1 MSPDSRRKDDLLSEP
16 EDEFQP
22 RAPFTPEGHLG
33 RPAPVPI
40 LAPKPPWLKVQSPLS
55 PEVSGLKR
63 LLRETALHTVC
74 EEASCPNMGECFRN
88 GTATFMIL
96 GNICTRACP
105 FCDVDHGK
113 PGPPDP
119 DEPKRLADA
128 VCRMGLSF
136 VVVTSVDRD
145 DLPDGGSFQFRRVIQ
160 EVRAARPATRIEILV
175 PDFRNCE
182 EKALDTLQDAPPDVF
197 NHNIETVP
205 RLYKAVRPGG
215 DYERSLRLLSR
226 YRTGNPGVPVKS
238 GLMVG
243 LGEEPGEVEEVMR
256 DLKSA
261 GCTILTIGQYLPPS
275 RNHLPVHR
283 YATPDEFS
291 RWAKSGRDFGFEH
304 VASGPLVRSSYHA
317 EEVERTLRPDR
328 SS

>member
-1 MSPDSRRKDDLLSEP
+1 MTLSGN
-16 EDEFQP
+16 EFQP
-22 RAPFTPEGHLG
+22 PGIGTTG
-33 RPAPVPI
+33 
-40 LAPKPPWLKVQSPLS
+40 PKPPWLRVQSALS
-55 PEVSGLKR
+55 PEVSGMKR
-63 LLRETALHTVC
+63 LLRASDLHTVC
-74 EEASCPNMGECFRN
+74 EEASCPNIGECFRK

-113 PGPPDP
+113 PVPPDP
-119 DEPKRLADA
+119 DEPKRLANT
-128 VCRMGLSF
+128 VGRMGLSF

-145 DLPDGGSFQFRRVIQ
+145 DLPDGGAFQFRRVIQ
-160 EVRAARPATRIEILV
+160 EVRSARPSTRIEILV

-182 EKALDTLQDAPPDVF
+182 EKALDTLQNDPPDVF

-226 YRTGNPGVPVKS
+226 YRTGNHGVPVKS

-243 LGEEPGEVEEVMR
+243 LGEEPGEVEAVMK
-256 DLKSA
+256 DLRSA
-261 GCTILTIGQYLPPS
+261 GCTVLTIGQYLPPS
-275 RNHLPVHR
+275 RNHLPVRR
-283 YATPDEFS
+283 YATPEEFS
-291 RWAKSGRDFGFEH
+291 RWEEAGMALGFEH

-317 EEVERTLRPDR
+317 EEVERTLRP
-328 SS
+328 

>member
-1 MSPDSRRKDDLLSEP
+1 LTLPGN
-16 EDEFQP
+16 EFQP
-22 RAPFTPEGHLG
+22 PGLG
-33 RPAPVPI
+33 MTG
-40 LAPKPPWLKVQSPLS
+40 PKPPWLRVQSALS
-55 PEVSGLKR
+55 PEVSRMKR
-63 LLRETALHTVC
+63 LLRASDLHTVC
-74 EEASCPNMGECFRN
+74 EEASCPNIGECFRK

-113 PGPPDP
+113 PLSPDP
-119 DEPKRLADA
+119 DEPKRLADT
-128 VCRMGLSF
+128 VGRMGLSF

-145 DLPDGGSFQFRRVIQ
+145 DLPDGGAFQFRRVIQ
-160 EVRAARPATRIEILV
+160 EVRSARPSTRIEILV

-182 EKALDTLQDAPPDVF
+182 EKALDTLQNDPPDVF

-205 RLYKAVRPGG
+205 RLYKTVRPGG

-226 YRTGNPGVPVKS
+226 YRNGNPGVPVKS
-238 GLMVG
+238 GLMAG
-243 LGEEPGEVEEVMR
+243 LGEEPGEVEAVMK
-256 DLKSA
+256 DLRSA
-261 GCTILTIGQYLPPS
+261 GCTVLTIGQYLPPS

-291 RWAKSGRDFGFEH
+291 RWEEAGRSLGFEH

-317 EEVERTLRPDR
+317 EEVERTLRPER
-328 SS
+328 TS